1 MGGVRGCWS
10 PRSDPGLDWG
20 VLVLVLEDTEDDPEA
35 VEDELN
41 GPVFDTTVLTLVAV
55 KRIKNHIFSDC
66 CSLIRENRICQTE
79 FLKVSNMDSSLFIF
93 H

>member
-1 MGGVRGCWS
+1 MVGGVRGCWS

-35 VEDELN
+35 VEEELN

-55 KRIKNHIFSDC
+55 KQENNLIFS
-66 CSLIRENRICQTE
+66 LI
-79 FLKVSNMDSSLFIF
+79 L
-93 H
+93 

>member
-35 VEDELN
+35 VEDELK

-55 KRIKNHIFSDC
+55 KQKKKSFHILSD
-66 CSLIRENRICQTE
+66 SVASFRENRICQN
-79 FLKVSNMDSSLFIF
+79 S
-93 H
+93 

>member
-55 KRIKNHIFSDC
+55 KKIKDHIFSDSVA
-66 CSLIRENRICQTE
+66 SLERIE
-79 FLKVSNMDSSLFIF
+79 FFRILKSFKYGFKSFFF

>member
-41 GPVFDTTVLTLVAV
+41 GPVFDTTVLTLAVAV
-55 KRIKNHIFSDC
+55 KQNKQIMVEEC
-66 CSLIRENRICQTE
+66 CLESW
-79 FLKVSNMDSSLFIF
+79 
-93 H
+93 

>member
-35 VEDELN
+35 VEDELK

-55 KRIKNHIFSDC
+55 KQKKIISYFFRF
-66 CSLIRENRICQTE
+66 CSLIRENRICQN
-79 FLKVSNMDSSLFIF
+79 S
-93 H
+93 

>member
-55 KRIKNHIFSDC
+55 KQKKIISYFFRFCK
-66 CSLIRENRICQTE
+66 LIRENRICQN
-79 FLKVSNMDSSLFIF
+79 S
-93 H
+93 